1 VHVPEYLDSFISSI
15 EYDTGPPRVVAVSP
29 STARAALVT
38 VGTDPVVVLGLVG
51 DSTPL

>member
-1 VHVPEYLDSFISSI
+1 VHEPEYPDSFISSI
-15 EYDTGPPRVVAVSP
+15 EYDIGPPRVVAVSS
-29 STARAALVT
+29 STVRAALVA